1 MQVFANPAADKL
13 SNAIDEVNGVN
24 VLPICPIRSS
34 QLSPISNPMNTPP
47 RRSTRITSL
56 NIRFCNSTDFRWCNT
71 RIAVTDENRA
81 SPNGSCAPS
90 PQTISTPSL
99 CPFAF
104 HAFVERTSY
113 SSAVTR
119 SACRR
124 KNRVPAPYPAPIS
137 SACSPSCCPANT
149 QGNRCCSEKCLHIEE
164 EQTKCSKEFMGRGNS
179 LAQPNGGGVVARIDS
194 VSASNACGE
203 HSWKLGLTFISTYVD
218 L

>member
-13 SNAIDEVNGVN
+13 SCAIDEVNGVN
-24 VLPICPIRSS
+24 VLPMCPIRFS
-34 QLSPISNPMNTPP
+34 QLSPISNPTNTPS

-56 NIRFCNSTDFRWCNT
+56 SIRFCNSADFRWCNT
-71 RIAVTDENRA
+71 RIAVTDENRS

-104 HAFVERTSY
+104 HAIVNRTSY

-119 SACRR
+119 STRRR
-124 KNRVPAPYPAPIS
+124 KNCVPAPYPAPIS

-149 QGNRCCSEKCLHIEE
+149 QGNRCRSEKYLHAEE
-164 EQTKCSKEFMGRGNS
+164 EQAKCSKEFMCRGNS
-179 LAQPNGGGVVARIDS
+179 LAQPNGGGVVAHIDS
-194 VSASNACGE
+194 VSASSACGKY
-203 HSWKLGLTFISTYVD
+203 S
-218 L
+218 